1 LLFIIT
7 LSLAAGAPL
16 GFQLPAVVQAPPFVG
31 SHVLVV
37 WANELF
43 AKNKFAI
50 TRAIAII
57 NDLRKN
63 FFIIDLFCLLHRAAK
78 GSIVDSFVKD

>member
-1 LLFIIT
+1 MT
-7 LSLAAGAPL
+7 LSPVAGTPVGL
-16 GFQLPAVVQAPPFVG
+16 QLVVVVQAPPFVG
-31 SHVLVV
+31 THVLVV